1 MQRPSCDTVGIYI
14 QVALLSETSI
24 TPVDLRYDVLH
35 PKDASKAERPL
46 VILHGLFGTKRNWQ
60 SLSKAFLRDIQR
72 PVYTVDLRNHGSSP
86 HAVPMNYDAMAT
98 DVIHF
103 LQSHSLSNVSLL
115 GHSMGGKVAMTVA
128 LSPFLPA
135 GTIEHLIIADV
146 APSNAMLSS
155 EFQGYIEAMSKI
167 EKSRTILAP
176 YEPDP
181 MTRAFL
187 LTNLDSTARPLKF
200 QVPIDIIGASIADLG
215 GFPYKPG
222 ERTWSGNTLFVK
234 GSKSKYIN
242 KNNLPIARE
251 FFPSMSLETLDASH
265 WGTPNEFKQL
275 VVDFVTR
282 R

>member
-1 MQRPSCDTVGIYI
+1 MQRRLVTPLGSIFKSPCS
-14 QVALLSETSI
+14 QRFFRTSI

-98 DVIHF
+98 DIIHF

-128 LSPFLPA
+128 LSPVLPT

-167 EKSRTILAP
+167 EKSRVTSRKEAQDILAP
-176 YEPDP
+176 YEPVSDP

-187 LTNLDSTARPLKF
+187 LTNLDSTVRPLKF
-200 QVPIDIIGASIADLG
+200 QVPIDIIGASIPDLG

-222 ERTWSGNTLFVK
+222 ERTWNGNTLFVK

-251 FFPSMSLETLDASH
+251 FFPNMSLETLDASH
-265 WGTPNEFKQL
+265 
-275 VVDFVTR
+275 
-282 R
+282 